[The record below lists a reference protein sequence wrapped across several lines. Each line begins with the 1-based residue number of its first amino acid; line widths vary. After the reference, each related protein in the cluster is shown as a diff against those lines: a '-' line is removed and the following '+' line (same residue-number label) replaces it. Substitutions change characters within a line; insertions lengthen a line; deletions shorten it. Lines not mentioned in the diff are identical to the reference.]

1 MCLPVLR
8 LVWRYR
14 RINRNSVLFSF
25 LGARAAG
32 PPYQALEPNPLP
44 EHHLARL
51 PKPSVPVR

>member
-8 LVWRYR
+8 LVWQYR

-25 LGARAAG
+25 LRMRLSG
-32 PPYQALEPNPLP
+32 PPYQALEPNLLP

-51 PKPSVPVR
+51 SKLSVLVR